1 MFVQSVEEKVNGT
14 DGLSEIV
21 ALQKDA
27 LQSFFPLV
35 FQHFLPRL
43 AVGMGSLGALGHL
56 SSSIL
61 DGKDLTLTVTR
72 GLPHNVTSEMVSKP
86 NHSPLQVSLAHGRV
100 LLHFRTWS
108 FGWLQRLSKTMR
120 GRYITLSRRMRMS
133 WPMSTTVEY
142 SQGLLKQPW
151 ANL

>member
-86 NHSPLQVSLAHGRV
+86 NHPPLQVRSCSRPRV
-100 LLHFRTWS
+100 
-108 FGWLQRLSKTMR
+108 
-120 GRYITLSRRMRMS
+120 ITL
-133 WPMSTTVEY
+133 
-142 SQGLLKQPW
+142 
-151 ANL
+151 